1 MKNTYK
7 NNISGATL
15 FEIIITVA
23 ILALV
28 INVVAAFSADVF
40 RFSGTIYNSVQAQQ
54 DARNILRQLAFELR
68 TTSPSNIGAYALA
81 ETSANR
87 IRFYSDI
94 DGDGLKEEVIY
105 FLSADGRTLYKN
117 IRKPS
122 GAPLQYTGSFS
133 PSTIANDIVNGATP
147 LFTYYDT
154 NYDGTSAPLTQPV
167 NILSVRL
174 VRIEVIIERDPN
186 RAPIPINVSTQVSLR
201 NLKDNL

>member
-133 PSTIANDIVNGATP
+133 TSTIANDIVNGATP